1 MECAGAPNTG
11 KTWSCWR
18 DEHTKTS
25 SKNHPESLHH
35 PTHPGFGFICLF
47 MGVLKHCRELK
58 TAQGLK
64 PSGTV
69 CAPSEIKWLQ
79 GLGDDFFFFFV
90 KIPFVS
96 TVSTRITTALAVK
109 ITLGQ
114 DITFLFSCL
123 AKKPCWKLFSPFS
136 PSYTCLYL

>member
-1 MECAGAPNTG
+1 MKVLDRIFSLSNYGFFPPPSFHINILHLWIKMCIKHMECAGAPNTG

-47 MGVLKHCRELK
+47 MGVLKHCREFK

-79 GLGDDFFFFFV
+79 GLGDDFFF
-90 KIPFVS
+90 
-96 TVSTRITTALAVK
+96 
-109 ITLGQ
+109 
-114 DITFLFSCL
+114 C
-123 AKKPCWKLFSPFS
+123 
-136 PSYTCLYL
+136 